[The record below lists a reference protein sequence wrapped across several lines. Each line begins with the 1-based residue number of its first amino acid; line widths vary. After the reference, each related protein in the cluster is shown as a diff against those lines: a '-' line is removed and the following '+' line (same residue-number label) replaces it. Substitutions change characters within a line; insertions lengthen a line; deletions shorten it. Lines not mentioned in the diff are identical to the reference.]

1 MPSNCSTQASL
12 GGPRAMLLSLQ
23 AFDSKDIIPPPPGIQ
38 KFQFQN
44 WRLSL
49 NSTSDTEVS
58 VSGFPTVALNVFPQL
73 EVRYSDGYK
82 AAKAIVGFGNLVKI
96 LGAVAGV
103 IIALVALSVPGALF
117 VGGAVLGG
125 LVWLGLFVGGIVICA
140 QGQLLLA
147 TLDSAVNTSPFLD
160 NLQRSSIMS
169 ISATPAVPE
178 GLNEGLNEEGA
189 SSMAGQL

>member
-1 MPSNCSTQASL
+1 
-12 GGPRAMLLSLQ
+12 
-23 AFDSKDIIPPPPGIQ
+23 
-38 KFQFQN
+38 
-44 WRLSL
+44 
-49 NSTSDTEVS
+49 
-58 VSGFPTVALNVFPQL
+58 LNVFPQL